1 MAQKELLS
9 GSQGMSGGTD
19 GEAKKIARF
28 LRILMW
34 QMFALLALL
43 VFLALRPQAGR
54 YQFTVVGE
62 DVGVFDTSNSQAWMI
77 KLQRKSV
84 TSGDKL
90 EPGTAPPTE
99 EKAPTQ

>member
-9 GSQGMSGGTD
+9 GSQSLSGETD
-19 GEAKKIARF
+19 GEVKKIARF
-28 LRILMW
+28 LRILTW

-43 VFLALRPQAGR
+43 LFLVLRPQAGR

-84 TSGDKL
+84 TPGDKV

-99 EKAPTQ
+99 GKGPAQ